1 MAKAGIYF
9 PHTAIITRRA
19 YLKTNRDT
27 AVNFFRGYSE
37 GLQRFTQDKAAAKR
51 IIQKYTRDTAED
63 IIEATYQY
71 AVDYV
76 VRPPYPNRE
85 GIVETL
91 NQSRNAEAKKADP
104 DTFLDRSIVKTLE
117 DQGFFRQIGMHK

>member
-1 MAKAGIYF
+1 MKKKKKKKQIM
-9 PHTAIITRRA
+9 
-19 YLKTNRDT
+19 KK
-27 AVNFFRGYSE
+27 RGYNNI
-37 GLQRFTQDKAAAKR
+37 LIMRNQTLKKK

-91 NQSRNAEAKKADP
+91 KLSQNPEAKKADP
-104 DTFLDRSIVKTLE
+104 DKFLDSSIVKTLE
-117 DQGFFRQIGMHK
+117 DEGFLRKIGMQK